1 MYLVLKELFQ
11 RAILSVHWCFPSLN
25 LFFHATQHP
34 GDFAVKNGLSLSL
47 QGTPRKNVALVQKLC
62 KASVAWSFFAGCP
75 QRQGKEEIN
84 TSQTMVRSLAIGD
97 YDPMCPK
104 MIYIRNEDYILSIDV
119 EPESSFFASL
129 CALL

>member
-1 MYLVLKELFQ
+1 MERLSRRNSTEEAPWTPIVTGQLCVTDVARCFLARLF
-11 RAILSVHWCFPSLN
+11 RVMADDDENRS
-25 LFFHATQHP
+25 
-34 GDFAVKNGLSLSL
+34 
-47 QGTPRKNVALVQKLC
+47 
-62 KASVAWSFFAGCP
+62 
-75 QRQGKEEIN
+75 N